1 MTTPIAPSRGK
12 KFLPLSNSQILSSI
26 ERRVDRT
33 ELRPPSD
40 KEICAEKAKAERK
53 IHSRSETRFKKDWV
67 GKVERLRVVD
77 LNSSQETLVDCFLRL
92 ETLRQKFL

>member
-1 MTTPIAPSRGK
+1 VHDHPREEK
-12 KFLPLSNSQILSSI
+12 KILPLSNSQILSSI

-53 IHSRSETRFKKDWV
+53 IHSRSETRFEKEIGWVKLKDFA
-67 GKVERLRVVD
+67 L
-77 LNSSQETLVDCFLRL
+77 
-92 ETLRQKFL
+92 